1 MKQDNEKMKPTEM
14 EMNATPLAAPW
25 NPQASE
31 RWKRL
36 YAARGGPLMGWLDE
50 EAKARGLQDEELARE
65 LCVTTGYLAQLRNG
79 VRDASNVTHDFAAA
93 AAMFLEVPTV
103 AVLVVA
109 GQLRLVDFVRA
120 SHFDRWVEST
130 VDAAGAEPVHL
141 ACGAVVGPEE
151 LRLLPLMVDALHRAA
166 GIHERRR
173 RVS

>member
-1 MKQDNEKMKPTEM
+1 MKQDSEKMKSGEM
-14 EMNATPLAAPW
+14 GTNATPLAAPW
-25 NPQASE
+25 DQQTLE

-36 YAARGGPLMGWLDE
+36 YAAPGGPLMGWLGE
-50 EAKARGLQDEELARE
+50 EAKARGLRDEDLARE
-65 LCVTTGYLAQLRNG
+65 LCVTTGYLLQLRNG
-79 VRDASNVTHDFAAA
+79 VREVSNVTHDFAAA

-103 AVLVVA
+103 VVLVVA

-130 VDAAGAEPVHL
+130 VDAAGAEPLHL

-166 GIHERRR
+166 GIHERRMQ
-173 RVS
+173 VS